1 MGKPRL
7 RFLNFTIA
15 AVACEKNIVKKV
27 DKSAMLNSG
36 SMLGKPLTHGGCP
49 NKHDIWEN

>member
-1 MGKPRL
+1 MGKPCL

-36 SMLGKPLTHGGCP
+36 SMLGKPLTYGGYL